1 MISIIVCS
9 KFPTLSKELLDN
21 ISQTVGTD
29 YEIVS
34 IDNSQ
39 AKYSI
44 FEAYNEGV
52 ARSKGEYLCFMHE
65 DVVLRSSNWGNTVE
79 RVLSHKDV
87 GAIGVAGGCVAAST
101 GASPTIT
108 GDA

>member
-44 FEAYNEGV
+44 FEAYN
-52 ARSKGEYLCFMHE
+52 
-65 DVVLRSSNWGNTVE
+65 
-79 RVLSHKDV
+79 
-87 GAIGVAGGCVAAST
+87 
-101 GASPTIT
+101 
-108 GDA
+108 